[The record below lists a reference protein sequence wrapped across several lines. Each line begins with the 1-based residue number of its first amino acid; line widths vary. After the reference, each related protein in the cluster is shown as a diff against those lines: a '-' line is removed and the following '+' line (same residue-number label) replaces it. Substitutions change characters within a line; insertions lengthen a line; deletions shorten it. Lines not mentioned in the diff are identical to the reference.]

1 MVGETFQKH
10 LLLGLAGLRHR
21 ADSRV
26 QGGGPGHGISKW
38 LVLPYG
44 KRIAFPVGLPFE
56 VEQMDFLEELAK
68 GLYQRRDQAVAV
80 PFRDCSSTDF
90 RPVMQDCH
98 GNVDLWC
105 RVRADHKPVRG
116 WLMLESYPRQGVC
129 RFVAH
134 SVVVD
139 EQGRLFDLTPS
150 SAARKCPFLKEKM
163 SEEEYLLML
172 SVRRLVHV
180 DHRL

>member
-1 MVGETFQKH
+1 MPSTAEPAWES
-10 LLLGLAGLRHR
+10 LY
-21 ADSRV
+21 
-26 QGGGPGHGISKW
+26 GGGPGHGISKW

-56 VEQMDFLEELAK
+56 AEQMDFLEELAK

-80 PFRDCSSTDF
+80 PFRDC
-90 RPVMQDCH
+90 
-98 GNVDLWC
+98 
-105 RVRADHKPVRG
+105 VRADHRPVRR

-150 SAARKCPFLKEKM
+150 SAAPKYPFLKEKM